1 MSTIFPGMD
10 PYLENPVVWQGFH
23 NRFVV
28 HIADAL
34 QPALRPRYITSVEER
49 VFVEGPQHRE
59 ILPDV
64 WIMRRPH
71 DARPPGPTAASTV
84 ETVEV
89 EEVQVP
95 ELEVRENFI
104 EILDRQ
110 SGMRVVTVIEVLSP
124 THKFPGPGQA
134 SYLAKQREVRQSQA
148 HLVEIDLLR
157 AGQSVVVVPE
167 WLVRGRRPYDY
178 LVCTNRAGGLR
189 DICQYYAWRLPTP
202 MPTIQIPLAEG
213 DPSVGLD
220 LQAVL
225 GHTYEAGAYRDRL
238 HYDHPCQPPLTPE
251 AVVPD
256 QHGDRRPDPYRRV
269 RPAEA

>member
-1 MSTIFPGMD
+1 MSVIFPGMD
-10 PYLENPVVWQGFH
+10 PYLEDPVIWQGFH

-64 WIMRRPH
+64 WIMRQPRDH
-71 DARPPGPTAASTV
+71 GAVGLAAAGTV
-84 ETVEV
+84 EAVAE

-95 ELEVRENFI
+95 ELEVHESFI

-110 SGMRVVTVIEVLSP
+110 SEMRVVTIIEVLSP
-124 THKFPGPGQA
+124 TNKFPGPGQA
-134 SYLAKQREVRQSQA
+134 SYVTKQREVRQSQT

-157 AGQSVVVVPE
+157 AGQSIVVVPE
-167 WLVRGRRPYDY
+167 WIVRGRRPYDY
-178 LVCTNRAGGLR
+178 LVCINRAVRLR
-189 DICQYYAWRLPTP
+189 ETCQYYAWRLPTR
-202 MPTIQIPLAEG
+202 MPTIRIPLAAG
-213 DPSVGLD
+213 DPDVSLD

-225 GHTYEAGAYRDRL
+225 SHTYEAGAYRHRLRYDR
-238 HYDHPCQPPLTPE
+238 PCQPPLSP
-251 AVVPD
+251 AD
-256 QHGDRRPDPYRRV
+256 QAWANDFIQKANPS
-269 RPAEA
+269 A